1 MILSCAQLQ
10 ADGKVAL
17 EGAKEMPEDTMEEEK
32 LSMSSP
38 KPEAD
43 IENLEAK
50 NKESVAVEAVKP
62 PKANLEQKPAS
73 ERPSAEAV
81 KKDSAS
87 KDGKAK
93 LKENPAELDES
104 KVEKASEKTMS
115 VKEGGE
121 RVEMPADLADQ
132 STDKKETEISADA
145 QVDAQT
151 ATKAD
156 HMQKSLSRR

>member
-1 MILSCAQLQ
+1 MQSEEA
-10 ADGKVAL
+10 AEDGNLPPVETGLPA
-17 EGAKEMPEDTMEEEK
+17 AAEDG
-32 LSMSSP
+32 
-38 KPEAD
+38 
-43 IENLEAK
+43 
-50 NKESVAVEAVKP
+50 
-62 PKANLEQKPAS
+62 EQKPAS

-104 KVEKASEKTMS
+104 KVEKASEKAMS

-156 HMQKSLSRR
+156 HMQKSPSRR